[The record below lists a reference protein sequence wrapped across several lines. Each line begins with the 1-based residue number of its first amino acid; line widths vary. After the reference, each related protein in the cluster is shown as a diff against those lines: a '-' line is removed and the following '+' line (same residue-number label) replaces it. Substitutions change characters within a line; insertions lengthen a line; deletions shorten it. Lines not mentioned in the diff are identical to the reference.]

1 MSKNAN
7 GEGSVYKRTR
17 DGKVIGYAGALSYPD
32 ETGRTKRHTVYGRT
46 RAEVRDKLKGA
57 RDRLDAGAPV
67 KDASRTVGEWMR
79 QWRETTLA
87 VSDRKESTRDLYANL
102 SRRHL
107 ETGAISTTRLDRLKP
122 SDVEALVLAKR
133 AETKVRDGET
143 VRALSDSTFGS
154 CTRCCEQDWTVLS
167 VMGSWRR
174 IRARRSSVREWRGR
188 KRGTCPPVTC
198 KRFSRPRK
206 YRATF
211 LPSF

>member
-32 ETGRTKRHTVYGRT
+32 ESGRTKRHTVYGRT
-46 RAEVRDKLKGA
+46 RAEVRDKLKAA

-143 VRALSDSTFGS
+143 VRALSDSTI
-154 CTRCCEQDWTVLS
+154 RQVYTVL
-167 VMGSWRR
+167 
-174 IRARRSSVREWRGR
+174 RAGLDGAVRDGLLAANPCAKV
-188 KRGTCPPVTC
+188 KRPGVARQEA
-198 KRFSRPRK
+198 KH
-206 YRATF
+206 
-211 LPSF
+211 LPSGDVQKVLEAAKASR